1 MGVADAPEGAGPPEN
16 GFAAAICTGTRAL
29 HFGMNWV

>member
-1 MGVADAPEGAGPPEN
+1 MRRKEPGPPEN
-16 GFAAAICTGTRAL
+16 GFAAAFCTGTRAL